1 MIAGIGWPDLLIG
14 VILLIGMAK
23 GFSRGFVSELGGA
36 VAVVAALIT
45 PWYYNGAF
53 DPRLEKDAHLGT
65 GSAHV
70 VGMFLTGIITYAIA
84 IALSWM
90 LSRIAKLP
98 VLNIGNSLGG
108 AAIGLCKG
116 AFLVWLVL
124 FVALYFPLS
133 PDIRKDLHHSHLA
146 PFFTQENHAIDGA
159 IIATVPIFARP
170 FLEPY
175 VRRHHV

>member
-1 MIAGIGWPDLLIG
+1 MIGSIGWPDLLIG
-14 VILLIGMAK
+14 VILLIGLAK

-53 DPRLEKDAHLGT
+53 DPWLEKNVHLGT

-70 VGMFLTGIITYAIA
+70 VGMFLTGFITYVIVIA
-84 IALSWM
+84 ASWV
-90 LSRIAKLP
+90 LTNIAKLP
-98 VLNIGNSLGG
+98 ILNVGNALGG

-133 PDIRKDLHHSHLA
+133 HDIRKDLHGSKLA
-146 PFFTQENHAIDGA
+146 PFFTQENHTIDGA
-159 IIATVPIFARP
+159 IVATVPTFARP
-170 FLEPY
+170 YLQPYLE
-175 VRRHHV
+175 RHHV

>member
-1 MIAGIGWPDLLIG
+1 MIGGFPWPDILIG
-14 VILLIGMAK
+14 VILLIATYK

-45 PWYYNGAF
+45 PWYYNGSF
-53 DPRLEKDAHLGT
+53 DGWLEKTIGLGP

-70 VGMFLTGIITYAIA
+70 VGMFLTGFITYAIVIA
-84 IALSWM
+84 ISWV

-108 AAIGLCKG
+108 AAVGIVKG
-116 AFLVWLVL
+116 AVLVWLVL

-133 PDIRKDLHHSHLA
+133 ADIRTDLHNSHLA
-146 PFFTQENHAIDGA
+146 AYFVTPDATIDKS
-159 IIATVPIFARP
+159 IEDVIPWFARP
-170 FLEPY
+170 ALFPY
-175 VRRHHV
+175 FNRHHV